1 MLMAEERR
9 IEEGE
14 ETPGPAPHAL
24 PYAMAEWSGLA
35 HDLSA
40 VLDSFRPDVVV
51 VDGRRR
57 RTWWSRAALRAAAPL
72 PTVLHLHDIG
82 STALVAEPDL
92 RLTGVVAVSDYVAG
106 LVQDAGGR
114 AEVVPPA
121 IDRASLRAPLSRR
134 VALLVNPVPEKGV
147 DTAIALARA
156 RPDVPFAFARCW
168 HPDRRAVASLP
179 GRLGALGNVGV
190 RPCSSTA
197 DELYRDARLLLVPS
211 TAPEGFGRVAA
222 EARMCGIPVIAS
234 RAGGLSEAAGDR
246 ALLVPPQA
254 GTEAWTEAFARVWD
268 DDGEYAHRSRS
279 ELRPELQPDVVA
291 ARFERCL
298 RSAVERSAA
307 APV

>member
-1 MLMAEERR
+1 MLMAEKRQ

-14 ETPGPAPHAL
+14 ETPGPAARAL
-24 PYAMAEWSGLA
+24 SYAVAGWSGLA
-35 HDLSA
+35 RDLSA
-40 VLDSFRPDVVV
+40 LLDSFQPDVVV

-57 RTWWSRAALRAAAPL
+57 RRWWSRAALRAAAAL

-92 RLTGVVAVSDYVAG
+92 RLSGVVAVSDYVAG
-106 LVQDAGGR
+106 LVRDAGGR

-121 IDRASLRAPLSRR
+121 IDQALLRAPRSRR
-134 VALLVNPVPEKGV
+134 VALLVNPTPEKGV
-147 DTAIALARA
+147 DTAIALARG

-168 HPDRRAVASLP
+168 HPDRRAVAALP
-179 GRLGALGNVGV
+179 GRLGALRNVEV
-190 RPCSSTA
+190 RACSATP

-234 RAGGLSEAAGDR
+234 RAGGLPEAAGDR

-268 DDGEYAHRSRS
+268 DGAEYEYRSRREPRS
-279 ELRPELQPDVVA
+279 ELRPDVVA

-307 APV
+307 PG